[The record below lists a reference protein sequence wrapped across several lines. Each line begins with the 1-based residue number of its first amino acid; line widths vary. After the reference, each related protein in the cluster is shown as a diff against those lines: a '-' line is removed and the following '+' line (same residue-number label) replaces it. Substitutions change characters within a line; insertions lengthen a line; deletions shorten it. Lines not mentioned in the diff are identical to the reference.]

1 MGLNS
6 MDADVRKSFV
16 QWPAPTVDWC
26 DVARVTIDKLPDVA
40 LLRIFDF
47 YMDEEHI
54 QAWQTLV
61 HVCREW
67 RTVVFGSPR
76 RLNLRLSWTNRTRMR
91 EMLGVWP
98 LLPIAVRCHLEFS
111 CADNAIA
118 ALEHNDRICELG
130 LFDISSRQLEIVL
143 TAIHRPFPALECLE
157 LTCPELRLEDE
168 TALADPASESFLGG
182 SAPPLQTLLLNCI
195 PFPELP
201 TLLLSATHLV
211 ELGLRKIPDSGYISP
226 EAMVTCLSVLT
237 RLESLEIGFKSPQSR
252 PDWPSR
258 HPPPQ
263 TRTLLPILALLRFW
277 GVSEYSENFMGR
289 IDAPLLDKL
298 HITFFQQ
305 PIINTAQLTQ
315 FISRTPKFETHDE
328 AHVGFSDWRVSI
340 TIPQVSGGRLYLG
353 ILYGE
358 SYCEPLHLAQVCG
371 LSFPQALVSAVE
383 HLYILEYGLSQLSWQ
398 ESRDDLWLEFLHPF
412 TGVKSLHISQEFVPR
427 IAPTLQKITRERVT
441 EVLPALQ
448 TLSLE
453 EPLPS
458 EPVLEII
465 GQFVDA
471 RRLAVFLWER

>member
-1 MGLNS
+1 
-6 MDADVRKSFV
+6 
-16 QWPAPTVDWC
+16 
-26 DVARVTIDKLPDVA
+26 
-40 LLRIFDF
+40 
-47 YMDEEHI
+47 MDEEHI
-54 QAWQTLV
+54 QGWHTLV

-67 RTVVFGSPR
+67 RAVVFGSPR
-76 RLNLRLSWTNRTRMR
+76 RLNLRLRWTNRILVK

-98 LLPIAVRCHLEFS
+98 LLLPIAVRSDLEFS
-111 CADNAIA
+111 SANNVIA

-130 LFDISSRQLEIVL
+130 LFDISSRQLEMVL

-328 AHVGFSDWRVSI
+328 AHVGFSDWRISV
-340 TIPQVSGGRLYLG
+340 TIPQASGGRLYLG
-353 ILYGE
+353 ILRGAQDL
-358 SYCEPLHLAQVCG
+358 SWEPLFLAQVCSS
-371 LSFPQALVSAVE
+371 SFPWALVSMVE
-383 HLYILEYGLSQLSWQ
+383 DLYILEYGRSGLSWQ
-398 ESRDDLWLEFLHPF
+398 DDDWLECLHPF
-412 TGVKSLHISQEFVPR
+412 TGVKGLYISQEFVPR
-427 IAPTLQKITRERVT
+427 IAPTFQQLTRERAT

-453 EPLPS
+453 KPPPS
-458 EPVLEII
+458 EPDTAPMDTI
-465 GQFVDA
+465 GQFIAA
-471 RRLAVFLWER
+471 RRLAGHTIAVFLWER